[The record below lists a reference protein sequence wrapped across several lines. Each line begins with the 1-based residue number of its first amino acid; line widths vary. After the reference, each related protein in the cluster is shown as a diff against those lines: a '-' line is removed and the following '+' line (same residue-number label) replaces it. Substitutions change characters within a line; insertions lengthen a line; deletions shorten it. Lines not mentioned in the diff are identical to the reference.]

1 MLDRF
6 IDLFVGFTNK
16 EGEFE
21 PKIIVVLVHNFS
33 WDFTMELFY
42 SFGPFMFN
50 LNELNSIYY
59 FLFKFPRYNKLFEM
73 DTAVEIFLDYYGKN
87 WNVFELK
94 KAEKRFTLIQF
105 FIQTINSIH
114 LLTCTAIML
123 CIHRDYE

>member
-1 MLDRF
+1 MFMLDRF
-6 IDLFVGFTNK
+6 LDLFVGFTTK
-16 EGEFE
+16 DGDYE

-87 WNVFELK
+87 LNVFELK

-105 FIQTINSIH
+105 FI
-114 LLTCTAIML
+114 
-123 CIHRDYE
+123 